1 MKNSYYRNFA
11 IGCKTVNRLLCPA
24 LLLWCVA
31 SCTVSKQ
38 IGREAKAILLQDSI
52 IGTGH
57 LGISIYEPATNTY
70 LYDYNANRYFIPAS
84 NTKLFTLYAGMK
96 YLGDSLTGLRYKQ
109 HGDGNDAWTDIKP
122 TGDPTFL
129 DPDFL
134 KQPVFDFLKQQQ
146 KLYLHKTAVLP
157 YGRGWAW
164 DDHNEKFMTPRAVFP
179 MYKNVM
185 TVNWINTD
193 SVEINPS
200 FFTQQARK
208 FFHADSG
215 INVYRDFG
223 KDRLLILPG
232 VNKTVTLPFYLDWK
246 DIETVLQDTLP
257 NLEFLE
263 IIDYPH
269 YPNQSY
275 RVIHS
280 QPADSLF
287 RPMMQQSNN
296 FFAEQ
301 TLLMVSNE
309 QLGLMNDEAIIDTL
323 LKTDFKDIPQQPGW
337 ADGSGLSRYNLFT
350 PQSFVYILKKL
361 KNEFDWERL
370 KAILPTGGQGT
381 LKNYY
386 LSDSGFIYAKTGS
399 MSNQVT
405 LSGYLIT
412 RKNRLLIF
420 SILANN
426 VVGHPAAVRRSM
438 ERFIKRIRSKH

>member
-1 MKNSYYRNFA
+1 MKNSYYRNFV
-11 IGCKTVNRLLCPA
+11 IDCKTVNSLLGRLLF
-24 LLLWCVA
+24 LWCFA
-31 SCTVSKQ
+31 SCAVSKQ

-57 LGISIYEPATNTY
+57 IGISIYEPATNRY
-70 LYDYNANRYFIPAS
+70 LYNYNANCYFIPAS
-84 NTKLFTLYAGMK
+84 NAKLFTLYAGMK
-96 YLGDSLTGLRYKQ
+96 YLGDSLTGLRYKKY
-109 HGDGNDAWTDIKP
+109 GDGSDAWLEIKP

-146 KLYLHKTAVLP
+146 KLYLQKTAVLP
-157 YGRGWAW
+157 YGSGWAW
-164 DDHNEKFMTPRAVFP
+164 DDHNEKFMTPRAAFP
-179 MYKNVM
+179 MYKNIM
-185 TVNWINTD
+185 TVNWINKD
-193 SVEINPS
+193 SVAINPS
-200 FFTQQARK
+200 FFTQQIK
-208 FFHADSG
+208 FLYADSG
-215 INVYRDFG
+215 ISVYRDFG
-223 KDRLLILPG
+223 EDRLLILPG
-232 VNKTVTLPFYLDWK
+232 VHKTVTLPFRLDSEN
-246 DIETVLQDTLP
+246 IETLLNDTLP
-257 NLEFLE
+257 NLEFFG
-263 IIDYPH
+263 ITDHPH

-275 RVIHS
+275 QVIHS

-287 RPMMQQSNN
+287 KPMMQHSNN

-309 QLGLMNDEAIIDTL
+309 RLGYMNDETIIDTL
-323 LKTDFKDIPQQPGW
+323 LKTDFNDIPQQPRW

-350 PQSFVYILKKL
+350 PQSFVYILNKMKK
-361 KNEFDWERL
+361 EFGWERL
-370 KAILPTGGQGT
+370 KDILPTGSQGT

-412 RKNRLLIF
+412 RKSKLLVF

-426 VVGHPAAVRRSM
+426 VMGHPAAVQRSM
-438 ERFIKRIRSKH
+438 ERFIKWLRSKY